1 VPSNVNLVGAY
12 TVPTTRSLFVVFDDE
27 VLLAGDIAIQAE
39 ENTHVSGHWYGVSST
54 TAHKAS
60 SVWVLIAD
68 DADVLEKV
76 NELCLQKK
84 HVVLNSPE
92 KRFITPTAAIKV
104 TKLND
109 HGNVVV

>member
-1 VPSNVNLVGAY
+1 
-12 TVPTTRSLFVVFDDE
+12 VVFDDE
-27 VLLAGDIAIQAE
+27 VQLAGDIAIQAE

-60 SVWVLIAD
+60 SVWVLRAD

-76 NELCLQKK
+76 NEVCLQKE

-92 KRFITPTAAIKV
+92 KRFVTPTAAIKV

-109 HGNVVV
+109 HGNVIV